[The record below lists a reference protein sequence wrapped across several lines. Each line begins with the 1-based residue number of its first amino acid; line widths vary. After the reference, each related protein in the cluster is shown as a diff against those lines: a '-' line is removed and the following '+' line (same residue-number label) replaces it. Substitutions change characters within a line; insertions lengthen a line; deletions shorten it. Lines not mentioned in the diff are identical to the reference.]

1 MAKQIKSYEE
11 FVNEEINL
19 KKAIAGAALGAGL
32 AFGSPNVEAKP
43 VDTQITQVI
52 DSSVD
57 ISEVIYL
64 DSTLKKND
72 IYQKLLT
79 QLRTIQG
86 VRVLGSTPDL
96 ITCSVR
102 MNAKPE
108 NSNGQTNANL
118 NIYIKDGKFKVEFDN
133 INFIY
138 IGQQPV
144 SAGEQIGRNLAGMGR
159 GLAIQ
164 TVSGMIPN
172 RVVGN
177 VVGQTLNQAT
187 RPSTQQKTT
196 FTFDEAKSNNRM
208 QDYVISVEDES
219 QSIIDSLKNAFGVGN
234 NDDW

>member
-1 MAKQIKSYEE
+1 
-11 FVNEEINL
+11 
-19 KKAIAGAALGAGL
+19 
-32 AFGSPNVEAKP
+32 
-43 VDTQITQVI
+43 
-52 DSSVD
+52 
-57 ISEVIYL
+57 
-64 DSTLKKND
+64 
-72 IYQKLLT
+72 
-79 QLRTIQG
+79 
-86 VRVLGSTPDL
+86 
-96 ITCSVR
+96 

-144 SAGEQIGRNLAGMGR
+144 SAGEQISRNLAGMGR
-159 GLAIQ
+159 GIAIQ

-208 QDYVISVEDES
+208 SDYVISVEDES
-219 QSIIDSLKNAFGVGN
+219 QSIINTLKNAFGVGN

>member
-1 MAKQIKSYEE
+1 MGKEIKSYEE
-11 FVNEEINL
+11 FISEEINL
-19 KKAIAGAALGAGL
+19 KKAIAGAAIGAGL
-32 AFGSPNVEAKP
+32 AFGSPSVEARP

-57 ISEVIYL
+57 ISEVVYL

-72 IYQKLLT
+72 IYLKLLN

-86 VRVLGSTPDL
+86 VRILSSNTDL
-96 ITCSVR
+96 ITCTIR
-102 MNAKPE
+102 MSAKPE

-144 SAGEQIGRNLAGMGR
+144 SAGDQIGRNLAGMGR
-159 GLAIQ
+159 GIAIQ

-196 FTFDEAKSNNRM
+196 FTFDEAKGNNRM
-208 QDYVISVEDES
+208 SNYVISVEDES
-219 QSIIDSLKNAFGVGN
+219 QSIINTLKNAFGVGN

>member
-1 MAKQIKSYEE
+1 MNRIKKYDE

-19 KKAIAGAALGAGL
+19 RKTIAGAALGASL
-32 AFGSPNVEAKP
+32 ALGSGQVSAKP

-52 DSSVD
+52 DSNVD

-64 DSTLKKND
+64 DSTMKKVD
-72 IYQKLLT
+72 IYTKLLS
-79 QLRTIQG
+79 QLRTING
-86 VRVLGSTPDL
+86 CRVLSSSPDM
-96 ITCSVR
+96 ISCSIR
-102 MNAKPE
+102 MNSKPS

-144 SAGEQIGRNLAGMGR
+144 NPGQQIGRNLAGVGR
-159 GLAIQ
+159 AVAIQ
-164 TVSGMIPN
+164 TVSGLIPN
-172 RVVGN
+172 RTIGN

-187 RPSTQQKTT
+187 MPSNVQKTT
-196 FTFDEAKSNNRM
+196 FTFDEAKNNTRLS
-208 QDYVISVEDES
+208 DYVISVEDET
-219 QSIIDSLKNAFGVGN
+219 QTIINNLKSVFGQG